1 MARVRSVDFLPEI
14 FQTDANKQF
23 LAATLDQLIQE
34 PKFKKTQG
42 YIGRTVGPGVNP
54 NDKYVI
60 EPNKTRADYQLEP
73 GVISLDPADTGTI
86 QNAITYP
93 GITDALGLQGAITT
107 QPDRLYTSEYYTWD
121 PFIDYDTFVNFS
133 QYYWLE
139 NGPAVVD
146 VAATGV
152 PSSKDFTVTRA
163 NGVYTFSNTVGNN
176 PTISLLRGG
185 NYTFQVAQNAVETIN
200 FRVQRQGVA
209 SYLIDFESN
218 PTLTL
223 ARGNTYVFTLNQ
235 IAGFPFWIKTAPTT
249 GTGDQYNSGVQRNGS
264 SEGNITFT
272 VPQDAPD
279 TLYYSCQT
287 QSLMHGTISVV
298 NGTPG
303 TGSGFWIQTNPGVN
317 GKNPITPNISSR
329 EVLGVTN
336 NGIDLGTVSFNV
348 PVKNAQNFYYNLP
361 LLANG
366 GTVDLVT
373 GLKFDQINGA
383 RLDQFVAQYGGID
396 GITSLNTRTLVFT
409 NQNVDPESGGWVRQ
423 TGFDPLVD
431 GVSQTNY
438 QTTLTIGIDSTSTS
452 PIAVVSTAGWPTIG
466 SLLID
471 FEVISY
477 TGINGN
483 TFTGITRGQDGSS
496 GAAHSAGATVGLSQ
510 IGVAG
515 SYDSIP
521 FSLTTPVPVDQYYNV
536 WRISYVNNGSGTY
549 LQLNSIQTI
558 DPLDKFSILY
568 GTEYANTQWYKLESG
583 FLQEIPVLS
592 ADLDE
597 LWYQDGTD
605 PEIFG
610 RIRLLETTQS
620 DTIYINDI
628 LGKKN
633 YTSPN
638 GVVFTNGLK
647 VRFSGSVVPSSY
659 ASGSTTVVCSSTA
672 AGLNLI
678 TCDTTENMLVGQN
691 IQFSGTVFGGV
702 AANTTYYVRTIFSD
716 SQFTISTVLGG
727 PAVQLTSANG
737 IMTGVASQDP
747 QYYVSGVGIAI
758 ELLLVSDF
766 ITPEVIDVEAS
777 LLGTIDYL
785 TISRASK
792 DLNAWTR
799 SNRWFHIDVLNATGK
814 YNNTPVDL
822 LNDLRGKR
830 PILQFRPG
838 VRLFNM
844 GTASKAPVNV
854 IDFTETDALS
864 NIEGS
869 TGYTTNG
876 YTLVDGSRVVFAA
889 DTDPNVRNKIYV
901 VNFITPDTVPPLIAQ
916 PIINLVVA
924 SDGLVE
930 IDNCAVCL
938 SGTQLGVSFWY
949 DGVNWLKAQQKSS
962 VQQAPLFN
970 VFDSNGISFADRTQ
984 YPSSTFIGS
993 KLLSY
998 AQGTSTVDPVLN
1010 LQLRYL
1016 TISNVGDIVFD
1027 NNLYADTFIY
1037 VVDNN
1042 SITQAVSTG
1051 YVYEYASRAV
1061 YQRQLGWQ
1069 TAVVPSIMR
1078 QQFKFVYDTAPLKL
1092 DVAALPNS
1100 TTIVPSVKIF
1110 VGSVFQD
1117 PGTYTITTTDTTTQ
1131 ITFTTVHVPGD
1142 VIEVEVISNQISQV
1156 AFYQIPINL
1165 DKNPLNNNSD
1175 YFTLGTIRNHYESI
1189 CQNLT
1194 TLTGKIN
1201 GSNNTR
1207 DLGNIGPYGTIIL
1220 QQSSPLT
1227 LAGYF
1232 MRSEKYNIFGALE
1245 YNSREYQKF
1254 KGQMLEAVTRQTIQ
1268 YQPISDVLDTAIA
1281 DITLGKIDSN
1291 PFYWSDM
1298 LPATSL
1304 YTTLTYTVSFITT
1317 DTFDTNQVYNYK
1329 SANYLG
1335 MNVYLN
1341 DIILTRGLD
1350 YEVATNGPR
1359 IIVLATL
1366 AVGDTI
1372 TVQEYAT
1379 TYGTFVPNTP
1389 TKLGCYPAWRPAII
1403 TVKTSSGDQLVI
1415 QGHDGSQTPLFGDI
1429 RDDVLLEF
1437 ETRIFNNL
1445 KLDGNPVPLT
1455 LVDVLPGQFRETGYS
1470 YAEINQIL
1478 SASLLT
1484 YVGWNKLDYNIQ
1496 KYNQANAFTWNYSA
1510 STNRL
1515 NNQNLLGAWR
1525 GINRYF
1531 YDTQQPEQAPWEM
1544 LGFAIKPDWWEITYG
1559 PGPYTAENLV
1569 LWDDLAAGYIAD
1581 PLDPHFDYR
1590 YARPASYGPTSEP
1603 PRGGVWNTSRW
1614 GTGPYPKLEPVVP
1627 TGSMGE
1633 LLAPI
1638 ESVVGTFNDQQTQKN
1653 WVAGDGGPVEA
1664 SWWNSSDYPFAV
1676 MRLLA
1681 LTRPAKFFA
1690 LFADR
1695 DLYRYQEEFGQY
1707 LYNDRYRLN
1716 ANDIQVY
1723 GNGVSKASYI
1733 DWIVDYNRVL
1743 GQDSTQALEN
1753 DLSNIDVRLC
1763 YRMAS
1768 FSDKQYI
1775 KLYTEKSSP
1784 NSTNTSLLIPDNS
1797 YDLLL
1802 YKNQPFDRSIYS
1814 SVVVQVVEGGWAVF
1828 GYSTARPYFNI
1839 LTSIPAGKF
1848 QTFSVAGVTIQVPS
1862 FYTQTVTQV
1871 PYGFTFTTRSAVA
1884 DFLLSY
1890 GKLLEQQG
1898 FQFDDQVNG
1907 YVLDWNQMVNEYLY
1921 WSQQGWEQGSLI
1933 NLNPLASKLSV
1944 TKEQA
1949 IVDNISAQT
1958 IERVLLNQNK
1968 QDFPVRDLNIVRI
1981 DNTFTIQPLT
1991 TQSLSFIDMR
2001 YTSYESMIV
2010 LNNTSLFGD
2019 LIYEPTTGARQ
2030 SRLYLVAATSTE
2042 WNGSVDAQGFILNQ
2056 DNIKEW
2062 SGVNTYTKGTI
2073 VKYKG
2078 AYWSAATIVQPSTK
2092 FNYNDW
2098 NQSDYTLIQQGLLP
2112 NLANKADQLVNSYNI
2127 NSANLETDNDLLSY
2141 GLIGYRPRQYLTAL
2155 NLDDV
2160 SQLNVYRQFIDT
2172 KGTILSVDLLGQA
2185 KLNKEVAD
2193 YTVYENWAVQR
2204 SVYGANANRRFF
2216 DLRLNAANLI
2226 SNPSLVEVVQP
2237 NQPSSA
2243 DQTILLSDVWNS
2255 SFPLTTTQILPTTT
2269 TSITDTALPSAG
2281 YVNLNDADITVFDLS
2296 NPAGLSANLSSI
2308 IVGTSIWVARV
2319 NDYDWNIYR
2328 AQAVGSTIAHV
2339 CDNLNGTSIVKFNGQ
2354 SGLSVGDKLIIRFF
2368 DAEINGVY
2376 PVLTVPNLTSV
2387 TIPFSFTGDRVVV
2400 NGTGIGF
2407 TLKTMRVAQ
2416 ASDVLN
2422 LPYTKQILPGAQVWV
2437 DDNGEGLWE
2446 VLKKENPFVNVTA
2459 LSPVLLDASEQYG
2472 ASVAQALN
2480 RTALFVGSPRY
2491 GFAIDPLILQ
2501 GGIYVYV
2508 KNFSDQ
2514 YTPISPLPGQDAILT
2529 LTTTGIRGY
2538 GNSVDVGNQTWG
2550 VGGASASLGP
2560 AAEVNNGYAVVLYR
2574 DPTAGGAGSNPWLQT
2589 QLLTLPGTTNTT
2601 TPGAGE
2607 FGYSV
2612 AMSLD
2617 EQWMYIGAPGLN
2629 YVYAYGQVPWQN
2641 QTLTYISNGISTTA
2655 DISDTIQINN
2665 SNQITITQDGRVLT
2679 LGSDYTVNGSF
2690 TTVTF
2695 TPAPTAGSRVVIQR
2709 NYTKGYTASGTTY
2722 DLTTYLYTV
2731 SAASIANKLYSFYVT
2746 VNGIQQ
2752 RPFIDYTYTSGN
2764 LVFYSAPTPGL
2775 AIAVTAQNY
2784 YELAGSITVAG
2795 LGATDRF
2802 GQSIACSTDGRQLI
2816 VGCKNATV
2824 NSLTEAGSV
2833 YVFDRNVQ
2841 KFIVSNAATTTYTVL
2856 GTVSAP
2862 VSVLLNNVFLTNE
2875 VDGILDAPGTF
2886 SVSGNN
2892 ITLNDTLAVG
2902 DVIEIEINQFVQ
2914 QQLVTQDTVTE
2925 FTNFGQAVD
2934 LCPYNCSLYVGAPQS
2949 SISAYKGGVV
2959 ERDVNVARSYGT
2971 ITATVAPSSTALT
2984 VGDTLRVNN
2993 VDIVVPAATS
3003 TVSRLQGLANNI
3015 NAYAPNATAAVS
3027 TTGYLT
3033 ISVTNTDAAVTGN
3046 KLQVAPGSTITTTG
3060 IYAQLGF
3067 EAFAFTQTIESPIPT
3082 IQSAF
3087 GASLAI
3093 NDTALNLVVGAPQGS
3108 LYLPNT
3114 FDYDP
3119 VTETV
3124 TTTFDGNSTTFF
3136 SPVTQSGVVYTYDYL
3151 PSSSN
3156 TLATPGKFVFG
3167 QQVET
3172 DQVST
3177 LDQFGYAVSY
3187 NSGVLVATAPGEDFG
3202 DSTAA
3207 YGAAFVFE
3215 NPTQTP
3221 AWSVQYIQQPV
3232 VDVRLLTSA
3241 YIYDRITSAKT
3252 EFFDFFNPLQ
3262 GKILG
3267 AAQENIDYI
3276 GAVDPAG
3283 YNVGP
3288 VNNRGMTWGSDRVGE
3303 MWWDISTVRFIDP
3316 NQDNITYASRR
3327 WGQVFPGSRIDVY
3340 QWIVSSQA
3348 PANYPGPGIPFNN
3361 TSYVVSSRLN
3371 RDGTFNTEYYFW
3383 VRGITDTSTQQG
3395 KTLSAA
3401 TVASYIQDP
3410 RASGIAYIAPINA
3423 STIAIYNAVDYIVA
3437 ADSILTIE
3445 FDQQFTTSNVHA
3457 EYELIAQG
3465 RPDAFLS
3472 DNLYRKMQ
3480 DSFCGVDTNGA
3491 KVPDP
3496 NLPPAQR
3503 YGIQVRPRQ
3512 SMFVNR
3518 FLALQN
3524 YIQRANAVFKLYP
3537 ITENRSF
3544 ALLNSAEPEPAA
3556 TTGAWDLRVA
3566 NLEILGFQDI
3576 YAVALGYTYLVVT
3589 DSSNRGLWTIY
3600 TVEESAA
3607 DPLIR
3612 ELMLSRVQNYNTRDY
3627 WSYVNWYLPGY
3638 NSSTKILTEVPNYA
3652 SLATINAVP
3661 GVSVKVTA
3669 NAQGKFEIYLRTDI
3683 NWERVGLQDG
3693 TIEISAEIYD
3703 YSLGRFGFDVEVFDA
3718 QYFDQEPVIETRKI
3732 IQAINEELL
3741 IGDLLIERNKAL
3753 TLMFNFILSELQA
3766 PEWLV
3771 KTSLID
3777 VDHRIRELVPFQN
3790 YIRDNQ
3796 EFVSDYIQEVKPY
3809 HVQVR
3814 AFNLTYNGQDNFLG
3828 GLTDFDV
3835 PAYYDTNLAVPQ
3847 YISPILLPY
3856 TQSTAQSSNTLSN
3869 TPANSTIWADWPYS
3883 QWFDNYTLHLDSVTV
3898 INQGV
3903 GYTVPPIVTVVP
3915 GSGDTTGS
3923 GAEAEAI
3930 VNAFGKLVSITVTNP
3945 GSGYTQT
3952 PNIVIDGGN
3961 PGGATAYANM
3971 ANGLVRSFRTVIK
3984 YDRYQYNTSIE
3995 TWSADGTYENGTLV
4009 RYDNRVWQANSAD
4022 GSTAVSGPDFNLE
4035 DWKLIDAATLSGVNR
4050 TMGFYVPGVNEAGLE
4065 LPLLIDG
4072 ISYPG
4077 VQVWGDYFLGSS
4089 PTNLTVNCTSS
4100 SALNNRITCN
4110 QTLRMVVNSP
4120 IRFYGTVFGGI
4131 VEGQVY
4137 YVNSIVSATE
4147 FTVSTTYNGTVFVLS
4162 TATGLMV
4169 AYIPEPL
4176 DATYASSFTDL
4187 YLGLRPTDINIDGG
4201 EFIGP
4206 YEGHAPEELINGSEY
4221 DTLDFRVYTTP
4232 GGDWTG
4238 RGHGFQIS
4246 TINYNYDPTISTYS
4260 WAGVIEYPTE
4270 VIVYNLTT
4278 GFGLTPDINYTINY
4292 ANQTITV
4299 ISGVLDN
4306 NIIGISLYEIGGG
4319 NQLYRENYTGEQAAG
4334 QVIVPISA
4342 DLIYSIPTFVNG
4354 VYLPGVTW
4362 SAYVES
4368 TTWNIETAYA
4378 KQDIVKDLGTYYR
4391 ALRSVPA
4398 GVLLTNV
4405 TYWIVYTT
4413 TTQSLVDF
4421 GTTFGTSDGISLA
4434 VFGIETPQYSWSTPQ
4449 TQYIVATTAQAASRT
4464 FTLTNSL
4471 QGTNPANIIVT
4482 RNGLRLRP
4490 AAGIEWFGDTVG
4502 ATDFVVG
4509 RIYTITSLGTTNWN
4523 IVVGAIA
4530 AGSFIIG
4537 QRYTIADLGAPTAT
4551 NFVAIGAASNTVG
4564 VTFIATGI
4572 GSGDGTAYGNDN
4584 FSVGQAIQV
4593 AEVGT
4598 GTGTASSTSFT
4609 LPQRTG
4615 YSESLIDPA
4624 TDITVYVD
4632 NVLQIQSIGSVIGD
4646 YSVFGSTN
4654 IQVVFAI
4661 PPADGARIL
4670 ISVSTLSDYRV
4681 VTNASSLEI
4690 VPLFNAGDVFSITTF
4705 NDTAQQNILTLLWQ
4719 GPVSTGITLNEPYDS
4734 TAYDPL
4740 FIGSSVSGTST
4751 AGTFV
4756 INDIYTILTAGTT
4769 DFIAIG
4775 AADNN
4780 PGTVFVATGVGSG
4793 TGTACPITSTFPA
4806 GTFVIGDTYTILTA
4820 GTTNFVAIGAANNN
4834 LGTVFVATG
4843 VGSGTGTASGVT
4855 TERSDATNA
4864 LNSTAGSFDYT
4875 VGDEILV
4882 NNFDLGR
4889 IVEANRLWVTL
4900 DGYRLIEG
4908 QDFTVEGQYLILSSG
4923 TINSSQLV
4931 VATEFAENQVPERME
4946 FRIFQDMRGIQTTF
4960 RMTPTSTTV
4969 VAQAVSATDD
4979 IIYVTDAH
4987 NLSVPNLAEGYFGV
5001 ITINSERIL
5010 YRNINTALNTVS
5022 GLQRGT
5028 AGTAAASHT
5037 AGTPVYDMGIG
5048 NAMVPA
5054 DQNYIVSNTTVG
5066 NGVATVFSA
5075 DDIDSAEVTITINAG
5090 NFVIGHTYIIAT
5102 VGTTNFVA
5110 IGAASNT
5117 VGVTFVATG
5126 SGSGTGTATTNHSSI
5141 EVYVGGL
5148 RSSVGYLVTAITTGV
5163 TYTIASIG
5171 NTDWY
5176 AIGLSPDQ
5184 FPAPGVVFTATN
5196 NIVSAVNFRTGY
5208 TYTILTVGTTDWNSI
5223 GYVGTPTISGTFT
5236 RNSTVLTSY
5245 GTGTASGVVDQ
5256 GVVGETLASNYYQIT
5271 DTAPAEVTFITADDL
5286 PAPAD
5291 GVEVTILQRR
5301 GVTWYAPG
5309 IGEPSNGEPLQLTNT
5324 EAARFLQGK

>member
-60 EPNKTRADYQLEP
+60 EPDKTRADYQLEP

-93 GITDALGLQGAITT
+93 GMNDALGLQGAITT

-121 PFIDYDTFVNFS
+121 PFIDFDTFVNFS
-133 QYYWLE
+133 QYYWLA
-139 NGPAVVD
+139 NGPDVVN
-146 VAATGV
+146 VQATGI
-152 PSSKDFTVTRA
+152 PSSQDFTVTRA

-176 PTISLLRGG
+176 PTLSLLRGG

-200 FRVQRQGVA
+200 FRVQRQGVT
-209 SYLIDFESN
+209 SYLIDFEPN

-223 ARGNTYVFTLNQ
+223 VRGNTYVFTLNQ

-249 GTGDQYNSGVQRNGS
+249 STGDQYNSGVQRNGS

-279 TLYYSCQT
+279 TLYYSCQN
-287 QSLMHGTISVV
+287 QSLMNGTISIV

-303 TGSGFWIQTNPGVN
+303 SGAGFWIQTSPGVN
-317 GKNPITPNISSR
+317 GRNPVTPNISSR

-348 PVKNAQNFYYNLP
+348 PAKDAQDFYYNLP

-373 GLKFDQINGA
+373 DLRFDQINGA

-396 GITSLNTRTLVFT
+396 GITSLNTRTLIFT
-409 NQNVDPESGGWVRQ
+409 NQNIDPDSGGWIVQ

-438 QTTLTIGIDSTSTS
+438 QTTLAVGIDSTSTS
-452 PIAVVSTAGWPTIG
+452 PIAVTSTAGWPTTG

-477 TGINGN
+477 TGISGN
-483 TFTGITRGQDGSS
+483 TFTGITRGQGGSS
-496 GAAHSAGATVGLSQ
+496 SSAHSAGTIIGLSQ
-510 IGVAG
+510 LGVAG
-515 SYDSIP
+515 SYDSLP
-521 FSLTTPVPVDQYYNV
+521 FSLTTPVPADQYYNV
-536 WRISYVNNGSGTY
+536 WRISYVNNGAGTY
-549 LQLNSIQTI
+549 LQLNSLQTI
-558 DPLDKFSILY
+558 DLLDKFSILY

-583 FLQEIPVLS
+583 FLQQIPVLS

-610 RIRLLETTQS
+610 RIKLLETTQS
-620 DTIYINDI
+620 DTIYIDDI

-647 VRFSGSVVPSSY
+647 VRFPGTVVPSSY
-659 ASGSTTVVCSSTA
+659 ASGSTTVVCISTA

-678 TCDTTENMLVGQN
+678 TCDTTENMLVGQQ
-691 IQFSGTVFGGV
+691 IEFSGSVFGGV
-702 AANTTYYVRTIFSD
+702 DNNTTYYVRTIFSN

-727 PAVQLTSANG
+727 PAVQLTSAYG
-737 IMTGVASQDP
+737 TMIGVASQDP
-747 QYYVSGVGIAI
+747 EYYVSGVGVAI

-785 TISRASK
+785 TVGRASK

-799 SNRWFHIDVLNATGK
+799 SNRWFHIDVLNATGE
-814 YNNTPVDL
+814 YNDTPVV
-822 LNDLRGKR
+822 LNNELRGKR

-838 VRLFNM
+838 LRLFNM

-889 DTDPNVRNKIYV
+889 DADPNVRNKIYV

-924 SDGLVE
+924 NDGNVE
-930 IDNCAVCL
+930 VDNCAVCL
-938 SGTQLGVSFWY
+938 SGTQVGVSYWY
-949 DGVNWLKAQQKSS
+949 DGVNWLEAQQKTS
-962 VQQAPLFN
+962 VQQAPLFD
-970 VFDSNGISFADRTQ
+970 VFDSNGISFANRTQ
-984 YPSSTFIGS
+984 YPSSTFAGS

-998 AQGTSTVDPVLN
+998 AQGSGTVDPILN
-1010 LQLRYL
+1010 FQLRYL

-1042 SITQAVSTG
+1042 SVTQDVSTG

-1078 QQFKFVYDTAPLKL
+1078 QQFKFVYNTAPLKL
-1092 DVAALPNS
+1092 DVKALPDAE
-1100 TTIVPSVKIF
+1100 TIVPSVKVF

-1117 PGTYTITTTDTTTQ
+1117 PGTYTVTTTNTTTQ
-1131 ITFTTVHVPGD
+1131 ITFSTVHVPGD

-1156 AFYQIPINL
+1156 AFYQVPINL

-1175 YFTLGTIRNHYESI
+1175 YFTLGTIRSHYESI

-1254 KGQMLEAVTRQTIQ
+1254 KGQMLEAVTRQTVQ
-1268 YQPISDVLDTAIA
+1268 NQTTSEVLDTAIA
-1281 DITLGKIDSN
+1281 DITLGKIDTN

-1317 DTFDTNQVYNYK
+1317 NTFDTNQVYNYT

-1341 DIILTRGLD
+1341 DVILTRGLD
-1350 YEVATNGPR
+1350 YDVATNGPR
-1359 IIVLATL
+1359 ITVLATL

-1372 TVQEYAT
+1372 TIQEYT
-1379 TYGTFVPNTP
+1379 DTYGTFVPNTP

-1403 TVKTSSGDQLVI
+1403 AVKTSSGDQLVI
-1415 QGHDGSQTPLFGDI
+1415 QGHDGSQTPLFGDL
-1429 RDDVLLEF
+1429 RDSVLLEF

-1455 LVDVLPGQFRETGYS
+1455 LVDVLPGQFRDTGYT

-1478 SASLLT
+1478 SANLLT
-1484 YVGWNKLDYNIQ
+1484 YVGWNKLDYNSQ
-1496 KYNQANAFTWNYSA
+1496 NYNQANAFTWNYSA

-1525 GINRYF
+1525 GIYRYF
-1531 YDTQQPEQAPWEM
+1531 YDAQQPEQSPWEM
-1544 LGFAIKPDWWEITYG
+1544 LGFTIKPDWWEITYG

-1581 PLDPHFDYR
+1581 PLDPRFDYR
-1590 YARPASYGPTSEP
+1590 YARPASYGPDTEA

-1627 TGSMGE
+1627 TGSIGE
-1633 LLAPI
+1633 LLAPV
-1638 ESVVGTFNDQQTQKN
+1638 ESVVGTFRDKQTQKN

-1695 DLYRYQEEFGQY
+1695 DLYKYNTEFDQY

-1716 ANDIQVY
+1716 ANDIVVY

-1743 GQDSTQALEN
+1743 GKDSTQALED

-1828 GYSTARPYFNI
+1828 GYSSIRPYFNI
-1839 LTSIPAGKF
+1839 LTSLAAGKF
-1848 QTFSVAGVTIQVPS
+1848 QTFSVGGVTIQVPS

-1871 PYGFTFTTRSAVA
+1871 PYGFTFTTQSAVA

-1921 WSQQGWEQGSLI
+1921 WSQQGWGQGSLI

-1958 IERVLLNQNK
+1958 VEHVLMNQNK
-1968 QDFPVRDLNIVRI
+1968 QEFPIRDLNIVRI

-2030 SRLYLVAATSTE
+2030 SRLYLVAATSTD

-2062 SGVNTYTKGTI
+2062 SEVDTYTKGTI

-2078 AYWSAATIVQPSTK
+2078 AYWSAASIVQPSAK

-2185 KLNKEVAD
+2185 NLNKEVAD

-2216 DLRLNAANLI
+2216 DLQLNNADLV
-2226 SNPSLVEVVQP
+2226 SNPSLVEVILP
-2237 NQPSSA
+2237 NQSSSA
-2243 DQTILLSDVWNS
+2243 DQAILLSDVWNS
-2255 SFPLTTTQILPTTT
+2255 SFPLTTTEILPTITT
-2269 TSITDTALPSAG
+2269 TITDTALPSAG
-2281 YVNLNDADITVFDLS
+2281 YVNINDADITVFDLS
-2296 NPAGLSANLSSI
+2296 DPASLSANLSSI

-2328 AQAVGSTIAHV
+2328 AQSVGSTIAHV
-2339 CDNLNGTSIVKFNGQ
+2339 CDNLDGTSIVKFNGQ
-2354 SGLSVGDKLIIRFF
+2354 HGLAVGDKLIIRFF
-2368 DAEINGVY
+2368 DAEIDGVY
-2376 PVLTVPNLTSV
+2376 PVLSVPTLTSV
-2387 TIPFSFTGDRVVV
+2387 TIPFSFTGNRTVA

-2422 LPYTKQILPGAQVWV
+2422 LPYAKQILPGAQVWV
-2437 DDNGEGLWE
+2437 DNNGDGLWE
-2446 VLKKENPFVNVTA
+2446 VLKKENPFTNRTVLA
-2459 LSPVLLDASEQYG
+2459 PVLLDASEQYG

-2491 GFAIDPLILQ
+2491 GFATEPPVLR

-2514 YTPISPLPGQDAILT
+2514 YTPISPLPNQDAILT
-2529 LTTTGIRGY
+2529 LATTGLRGY
-2538 GNSVDVGNQTWG
+2538 GNAVDVGNQTWG

-2560 AAEVNNGYAVVLYR
+2560 AAAGSPANNGYSVVLYR
-2574 DPTAGGAGSNPWLQT
+2574 DPTAGAAGSNPWLQT

-2607 FGYSV
+2607 FGYSL

-2617 EQWMYIGAPGLN
+2617 ERWMYISAPGIN
-2629 YVYAYGQVPWQN
+2629 YVYAYGQVSWQN
-2641 QTLTYISNGISTTA
+2641 QILSYIANGVSATA
-2655 DISDTIQINN
+2655 DISDTIQIDNV
-2665 SNQITITQDGRVLT
+2665 NQITVTQNGRVLT
-2679 LGSDYTVNGSF
+2679 LGSEYTVNGSF

-2695 TPAPTAGSRVVIQR
+2695 TPAPTAGSKVVIQR
-2709 NYTKGYTASGTTY
+2709 NYTKAYTASGTTY
-2722 DLTTYLYTV
+2722 NLANYLYTV
-2731 SAASIANKLYSFYVT
+2731 SAASTANKLYSFYVT
-2746 VNGIQQ
+2746 VDGVQQ

-2764 LVFYSAPTPGL
+2764 LVFYSAPSLGL
-2775 AIAVTAQNY
+2775 AITVTAQNY
-2784 YELAGSITVAG
+2784 YALSGSITVAG

-2802 GQSIACSTDGRQLI
+2802 GHSISCSTDGRQLI
-2816 VGCKNATV
+2816 VGCKNATI

-2841 KFIVSNAATTTYTVL
+2841 KFIVSNAATTTYTVR

-2875 VDGILDAPGTF
+2875 VDSILDAPGTF

-2914 QQLVTQDTVTE
+2914 QQVVTQNTVTE

-2971 ITATVAPSSTALT
+2971 ITATIAPTSTTLT

-3015 NAYAPNATAAVS
+3015 NTYAPNATAVVS

-3033 ISVTNTDAAVTGN
+3033 ISVTNTDAAITGN

-3067 EAFAFTQTIESPIPT
+3067 NAFAYTQTIESPIPT

-3172 DQVST
+3172 DGVSS
-3177 LDQFGYAVSY
+3177 LDQYGIAVSY

-3215 NPTQTP
+3215 NATQTP

-3288 VNNRGMTWGSDRVGE
+3288 VNNRGTTWGSDRVGE
-3303 MWWDISTVRFIDP
+3303 MWWNISTVRFIDP

-3327 WGQVFPGSRIDVY
+3327 WGQVFPGSNIDVY
-3340 QWIVSSQA
+3340 QWTVSSQS
-3348 PANYPGPGIPFNN
+3348 PANYTGPGTPYNT
-3361 TSYVVSSRLN
+3361 TSYVVNSRLN

-3410 RASGIAYIAPINA
+3410 RASGIAYIAPINS
-3423 STIAIYNAVDYIVA
+3423 STVAIYNAVDYIVA
-3437 ADSILTIE
+3437 ADSILSIE
-3445 FDQQFTTSNVHA
+3445 FDQQFTTANVHT

-3472 DNLYRKMQ
+3472 DNLYRKLQ

-3491 KVPDP
+3491 KVPDI

-3503 YGIQVRPRQ
+3503 YGIQFRPRQ

-3518 FLALQN
+3518 FLALKN

-3544 ALLNSAEPEPAA
+3544 ALLNSAEPEPSA
-3556 TTGAWDLRVA
+3556 TSGAWDLRVA

-3576 YAVALGYTYLVVT
+3576 YAVPLGYTYLVVT

-3600 TVEESAA
+3600 TVIESPA

-3612 ELMLSRVQNYNTRDY
+3612 ELLLTRVQNYNTRDY
-3627 WSYVNWYLPGY
+3627 WSYVDWYLPGY

-3652 SLATINAVP
+3652 ALATVTAVP

-3669 NAQGKFEIYLRTDI
+3669 NAQGKFEIYLRTDVA
-3683 NWERVGLQDG
+3683 WERVGLQDG

-3703 YSLGRFGFDVEVFDA
+3703 YALGRFGFDVEVFDA

-3741 IGDLLIERNKAL
+3741 VGDLLIERNKAL

-3777 VDHRIRELVPFQN
+3777 VDHKIRELVPFQN

-3796 EFVSDYIQEVKPY
+3796 EFVSNYIQEVKPY

-3814 AFNLTYNGQDNFLG
+3814 AFNLTYSGRDSFLG

-3835 PAYYDTNLAVPQ
+3835 PAYYDTNLTVPQ
-3847 YISPILLPY
+3847 YVSPILLPY
-3856 TQSTAQSSNTLSN
+3856 AHSTSQSSNTLSD

-3883 QWFDNYTLHLDSVTV
+3883 QWFENYTLHLDSITV
-3898 INQGV
+3898 IDQGV
-3903 GYTVPPIVTVVP
+3903 GYTVAPIITIIP
-3915 GSGDTTGS
+3915 GSGDVTGS
-3923 GAEAEAI
+3923 GAEAVAT
-3930 VNAFGKLVSITVTNP
+3930 VNALGKLVSITVTNT

-3952 PNIVIDGGN
+3952 PTIVVDGGN
-3961 PGGATAYANM
+3961 PGGGSAYANM

-3984 YDRYQYNTSIE
+3984 YDRYQYNTSVE
-3995 TWSADGTYENGTLV
+3995 TWSTNGTYENGTLV

-4022 GSTAVSGPDFNLE
+4022 GSTAVVGPSFNLE
-4035 DWKLIDAATLSGVNR
+4035 DWTLVDAATLSGVNR
-4050 TMGFYVPGVNEAGLE
+4050 TMGFYVPGVNEAGLD

-4089 PTNLTVNCTSS
+4089 PTNLTVNCTASS
-4100 SALNNRITCN
+4100 SQTNQITCN

-4120 IRFYGTVFGGI
+4120 IRFYGSVFGGI

-4137 YVNSIVSATE
+4137 YINSIVSATT
-4147 FTVSTTYNGTVFVLS
+4147 FTISNAYNGTVLELS
-4162 TATGLMV
+4162 NATGLMV

-4176 DATYASSFTDL
+4176 DAIYASSFTDQ
-4187 YLGLRPTDINIDGG
+4187 YLGLRPTDINVDGG

-4206 YEGHAPEELINGSEY
+4206 YEGHAPEELVNGSEY

-4238 RGHGFQIS
+4238 RGHGFQIA
-4246 TINYNYDPTISTYS
+4246 TINYNYDPAIPTYS
-4260 WAGVIEYPTE
+4260 WAGVLEHPTE
-4270 VIVYNLTT
+4270 IIVYDLST
-4278 GFGLTPDINYTINY
+4278 GFGLTPDINYTINWVD
-4292 ANQTITV
+4292 QTITV
-4299 ISGVLDN
+4299 IDGVLDN
-4306 NIIGISLYEIGGG
+4306 DIIGISVYEIGGG
-4319 NQLYRENYTGEQAAG
+4319 NQLYRENYTGVEISG
-4334 QVIVPISA
+4334 QVIIPIGA

-4368 TTWNIETAYA
+4368 VPWNIENTYA
-4378 KQDIVKDLGTYYR
+4378 KQDIVKDSGTYYR

-4398 GVLLTNV
+4398 GVLITNT
-4405 TYWIVYTT
+4405 TYWVVYTA
-4413 TTQSLVDF
+4413 TTQTLVDF
-4421 GTTFGTSDGISLA
+4421 NTTFGSTDAISLA
-4434 VFGIETPQYSWSTPQ
+4434 VFGIEDPQYSWSTPQ
-4449 TQYIVATTAQAASRT
+4449 TEYIVATASQAASRT
-4464 FTLTNSL
+4464 LVLTNSL
-4471 QGTNPANIIVT
+4471 QGTNPANLIVT
-4482 RNGLRLRP
+4482 RNGSRLRP
-4490 AAGIEWFGDTVG
+4490 AQGIEWTGDDSSVSFG
-4502 ATDFVVG
+4502 
-4509 RIYTITSLGTTNWN
+4509 
-4523 IVVGAIA
+4523 
-4530 AGSFIIG
+4530 
-4537 QRYTIADLGAPTAT
+4537 
-4551 NFVAIGAASNTVG
+4551 
-4564 VTFIATGI
+4564 
-4572 GSGDGTAYGNDN
+4572 
-4584 FSVGQAIQV
+4584 
-4593 AEVGT
+4593 
-4598 GTGTASSTSFT
+4598 
-4609 LPQRTG
+4609 LPQRGG
-4615 YSESLIDPA
+4615 YSQILIDPI
-4624 TDITVYVD
+4624 TDITVWVD
-4632 NVLQIQSIGSVIGD
+4632 NVLQVQNYGSVVGD
-4646 YSVFGSTN
+4646 YYVTNYDGSD
-4654 IQVVFAI
+4654 IPGMQVVFFNT
-4661 PPADGARIL
+4661 PAAGARIL
-4670 ISVSTLSDYRV
+4670 ISVSTLADYQV
-4681 VTNASSLEI
+4681 ITNTNSIEI

-4719 GPVSTGITLNEPYDS
+4719 GPEVTGVTLNEPYDS
-4734 TAYDPL
+4734 TA
-4740 FIGSSVSGTST
+4740 FSTASVS
-4751 AGTFV
+4751 F
-4756 INDIYTILTAGTT
+4756 
-4769 DFIAIG
+4769 
-4775 AADNN
+4775 
-4780 PGTVFVATGVGSG
+4780 
-4793 TGTACPITSTFPA
+4793 
-4806 GTFVIGDTYTILTA
+4806 
-4820 GTTNFVAIGAANNN
+4820 
-4834 LGTVFVATG
+4834 
-4843 VGSGTGTASGVT
+4843 
-4855 TERSDATNA
+4855 
-4864 LNSTAGSFDYT
+4864 TAGSFDYT
-4875 VGDEILV
+4875 VGNPV
-4882 NNFDLGR
+4882 FANNFDLGR
-4889 IVEANRLWVTL
+4889 AVEANRLWVTL

-4908 QDFTVEGQYLILSSG
+4908 QDFTVSGQYLILSSG
-4923 TINSSQLV
+4923 IINSNQVV
-4931 VATEFAENQVPERME
+4931 VATEFTENQVPERME
-4946 FRIFQDMRGIQTTF
+4946 FRIFQDMRNIQTTF
-4960 RMTPTSTTV
+4960 RMTPDSSTTL
-4969 VAQAVSATDD
+4969 AQSLSATAD

-4987 NLSVPNLAEGYFGV
+4987 NLSMPNLAEGYFGV
-5001 ITINSERIL
+5001 ITINGERIL
-5010 YRNINTALNTVS
+5010 YREIDTALNTVS

-5028 AGTAAASHT
+5028 AGTGAAEHDV
-5037 AGTPVYDMGIG
+5037 GTPVYDMGVG

-5054 DQNYIVSNTTVG
+5054 NQNYIVSGTTIG
-5066 NGVATVFSA
+5066 NGSTIVFTA
-5075 DDIDSAEVTITINAG
+5075 PDIELLANQTIAFFNR
-5090 NFVIGHTYIIAT
+5090 
-5102 VGTTNFVA
+5102 
-5110 IGAASNT
+5110 SL
-5117 VGVTFVATG
+5117 
-5126 SGSGTGTATTNHSSI
+5126 
-5141 EVYVGGL
+5141 EVYVAGL
-5148 RSSVGYLVTAITTGV
+5148 KSSVGYLVTAITVGE

-5176 AIGLSPDQ
+5176 AIGLPSDQ

-5196 NIVSAVNFRTGY
+5196 I
-5208 TYTILTVGTTDWNSI
+5208 
-5223 GYVGTPTISGTFT
+5223 
-5236 RNSTVLTSY
+5236 
-5245 GTGTASGVVDQ
+5245 GTGT
-5256 GVVGETLASNYYQIT
+5256 GVVGDSLASNYYQVT
-5271 DTAPAEVTFITADDL
+5271 NNTPAAVTFITADDL

-5309 IGEPSNGEPLQLTNT
+5309 DGTPSDGQPLQLTNT